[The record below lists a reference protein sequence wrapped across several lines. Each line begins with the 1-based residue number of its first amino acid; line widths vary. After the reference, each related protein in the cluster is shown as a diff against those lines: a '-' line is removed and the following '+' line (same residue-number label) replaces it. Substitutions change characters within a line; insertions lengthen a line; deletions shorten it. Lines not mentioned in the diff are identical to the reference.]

1 MFNKTQM
8 KKSSAVGYIVI
19 IVFVSFIT
27 LVLNLVK
34 ELTRV
39 LQRVTVPKSPDVVI
53 KTDSQGE
60 GE

>member
-39 LQRVTVPKSPDVVI
+39 LQRVTVQKSPDVVI